1 MAVSDPQSVTIGAST
16 ISLPRTGQGIDNGVF
31 TSADGN
37 TRLTIQHQ
45 PAKGGRF
52 RRLIRLDYTK
62 VAADPFVTTVNAK
75 YTESVYTVMDVP
87 SVGFTAAEE
96 LDLYKGLAVLMAA
109 STYALTTKFIGGE
122 S

>member
-1 MAVSDPQSVTIGAST
+1 MAVSDPQSVVIGADT
-16 ISLPRTGQGIDNGVF
+16 ISLPRTGQGIDNGIF
-31 TSADGN
+31 TSSDGN
-37 TRLTIQHQ
+37 TKLTIQHQ
-45 PAKGGRF
+45 TAKGGRF
-52 RRLIRLDYTK
+52 RRVIRLDHTK
-62 VAADPFVTTVNAK
+62 VAADPFVTTINAK
-75 YTESVYTVMDVP
+75 YLETVYVVLDVP